1 MGSGAWRQEA
11 EIYGEGAGG
20 TEGPTPAAKDA
31 LGALTR
37 SKLCQGENI
46 GEIPECLLAA
56 AGLSSWR

>member
-1 MGSGAWRQEA
+1 MGKGLVALMV
-11 EIYGEGAGG
+11 
-20 TEGPTPAAKDA
+20 PPPAIKDA